1 MILFRMCILAC
12 GFFSVIS
19 CSNDVGRVKVDV
31 TEQERPQLEGQHLI
45 DAFKPVGGQFLYSE
59 RQVYRDLFEGNV
71 FQSQS
76 LPFGN
81 GNKPSRNA
89 VEASQAIAGSWYSYG
104 FNHPGATGGTEY
116 INFEIRSDGK
126 LIVKS
131 AGLTN
136 GPDGPT
142 RENPC
147 PYTLHLTGESRD
159 GFLVYANPERMT
171 DSMIKCL
178 GSKPWGGVVVRLVD
192 DEVLYVDSRIRGVS
206 VAQKQ
211 YVAKRHQWW

>member
-1 MILFRMCILAC
+1 MLRLILIIVSSMLVA
-12 GFFSVIS
+12 S
-19 CSNDVGRVKVDV
+19 CSSHAGHGKNIIAGQGGQGERVEPEINLYQAVS
-31 TEQERPQLEGQHLI
+31 
-45 DAFKPVGGQFLYSE
+45 GQFLYSE
-59 RQVYRDLFEGNV
+59 RQVYRDLFDGNV
-71 FQSQS
+71 FPAQS
-76 LPFGN
+76 LPYGN
-81 GNKPSRNA
+81 GNKPSGNA
-89 VEASQAIAGSWYSYG
+89 VEASRAIAGSWYSYG